1 MIKGRIAGTVASVTL
16 VLGGALTLAPSAAAD
31 SSSSSAAA
39 PASGMPRL
47 QACWGQPERG
57 SGGHHGNSG
66 WCDAGRYR
74 QVIRCETLGGYRYIH
89 YGPWV
94 WAPAKST
101 AWCNL
106 GDRVVGTWLE

>member
-1 MIKGRIAGTVASVTL
+1 M
-16 VLGGALTLAPSAAAD
+16 TLAPSAAAD
-31 SSSSSAAA
+31 SGSPPSAVQ
-39 PASGMPRL
+39 ASGNSRA

-57 SGGHHGNSG
+57 SGGHYGNSG
-66 WCDAGRYR
+66 WCDSGRYR
-74 QVIRCETLGGYRYIH
+74 QAIRCETLGGYRYVH

-94 WAPAKST
+94 WAPEKST

>member
-1 MIKGRIAGTVASVTL
+1 MTKGRIAGALASLTL
-16 VLGGALTLAPSAAAD
+16 VLGGALALAPSAAAASG
-31 SSSSSAAA
+31 SSSTAV
-39 PASGMPRL
+39 PASSTSQLR
-47 QACWGQPERG
+47 ACWGQPERG
-57 SGGHHGNSG
+57 SEGHHGNSG
-66 WCDAGRYR
+66 WCDSGRYR
-74 QVIRCETLGGYRYIH
+74 QVIRCETLGGYRYVH

>member
-1 MIKGRIAGTVASVTL
+1 MKSFLQPVVSLLAAGGVTAALLVASATDARAGEPPAVT
-16 VLGGALTLAPSAAAD
+16 ASDNAAA
-31 SSSSSAAA
+31 
-39 PASGMPRL
+39 R
-47 QACWGQPERG
+47 ACWGQPERG
-57 SGGHHGNSG
+57 SAGHHGNSS

-74 QVIRCETLGGYRYIH
+74 QVIRCETLGGYQYTH

-106 GDRVVGTWLE
+106 GDRVVNTWVGV